1 MAVLQYLMM
10 GRSGTDRQV
19 ITGELHVYGKNV
31 RGQAGTGDDVLV
43 SDPTQIGSLTDWQ
56 NTMQPAYANNVG
68 SVKSDGTLWMQ
79 GRGGSGQLGQGN
91 TTNYSSP
98 VQVGVATDWLS
109 PGPSLKV
116 EAKLYGAQVPPL
128 LSSVPKKVLII
139 LVCTTAPS

>member
-56 NTMQPAYANNVG
+56 NTMQPAYANNTG
-68 SVKSDGTLWMQ
+68 HVKADGTLWMA
-79 GRGGSGQLGQGN
+79 GRNIAGILGLGDS
-91 TTNYSSP
+91 TARSSP
-98 VQVGVATDWLS
+98 TQVGSLTDWKEL
-109 PGPSLKV
+109 
-116 EAKLYGAQVPPL
+116 AFW
-128 LSSVPKKVLII
+128 
-139 LVCTTAPS
+139 